1 MRRKTALS
9 EKLPIGNLDT
19 KIVFVAI
26 TETQSATGHATQGTE
41 DVYEDFA
48 AVEYSGG
55 TMTGS
60 NETYEADV
68 QISTTSTV
76 FWVRSHSASTAIT
89 PKHRIRHKQSGDI
102 YDIEGITEP
111 YGRGRFLKFQ
121 CKLRT

>member
-1 MRRKTALS
+1 MKRTTALS
-9 EKLPIGNLDT
+9 TKLPIGNLDT

-26 TETQSATGHATQGTE
+26 TETQSSTGHPTQSTS

-60 NETYEADV
+60 TETYEADR
-68 QISTTSTV
+68 QISMTGTL
-76 FWVRSHSASTAIT
+76 FWVRSSSASTAIT
-89 PKHRIRHKQSGDI
+89 VKHRIRHKQSGEI

-111 YGRGRFLKFQ
+111 MGRGRFLRFQ
-121 CKLRT
+121 TKLRT